1 MGLGSNGW
9 QIAKTA
15 FGRGFPPRLHGVPFM
30 ILLNYLKNME
40 TRRDVAKGTMIF
52 SVIVMNFAYIKLSC
66 LSCL

>member
-1 MGLGSNGW
+1 
-9 QIAKTA
+9 
-15 FGRGFPPRLHGVPFM
+15 M